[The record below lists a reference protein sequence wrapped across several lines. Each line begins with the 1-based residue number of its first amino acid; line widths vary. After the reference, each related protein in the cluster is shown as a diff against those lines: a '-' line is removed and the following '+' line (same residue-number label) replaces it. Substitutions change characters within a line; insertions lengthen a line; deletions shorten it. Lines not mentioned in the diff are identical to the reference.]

1 MKLMEL
7 RELKEIKEL
16 KTNALEA
23 NVVWLEGCYYS
34 CLSINCFA
42 NSAT

>member
-1 MKLMEL
+1 MKFLEL

-23 NVVWLEGCYYS
+23 NVVWFEGCFELGNILFGS
-34 CLSINCFA
+34 
-42 NSAT
+42 